1 MKRGTLWLI
10 GISTALLTVIGLSA
24 TVGKHHW
31 KDYRH
36 YGNGHH
42 CSFNDG
48 TEKTKTDSKK

>member
-36 YGNGHH
+36 YGKGHH
-42 CSFNDG
+42 CSFNEA
-48 TEKTKTDSKK
+48 TEKTKTDSAK

>member
-24 TVGKHHW
+24 TVGKNHW
-31 KDYRH
+31 KNNRH
-36 YGNGHH
+36 YEKGHH

-48 TEKTKTDSKK
+48 TEKTETDSKK